1 MSEFTGFSRDAQALP
16 NSNSSGLYIKQYIE
30 NLVMTMNVPRN
41 F

>member
-16 NSNSSGLYIKQYIE
+16 NSNSSGLYIE